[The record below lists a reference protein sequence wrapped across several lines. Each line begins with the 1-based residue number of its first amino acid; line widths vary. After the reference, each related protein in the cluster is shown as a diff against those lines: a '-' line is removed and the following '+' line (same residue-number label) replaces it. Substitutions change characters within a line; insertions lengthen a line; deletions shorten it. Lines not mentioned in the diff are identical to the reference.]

1 MKAFDSL
8 FKLPCQLQKGLP
20 IIVTTLLGIVMLV
33 RDLQS
38 AKARS
43 PIVVTLLGIFMVVRE
58 SQNAKAPSPIIV
70 TLLGMFMLVRYWQN
84 NLRAGFLAQVRELH
98 PQKALFP
105 ITFTPSLIEYLPFNS
120 LGAQS
125 NLFQSLLYFTPN
137 SSSTAFLRSS
147 SVTSVLHTS
156 SVTSVLHTSSSF
168 GFSTLNSRKEHIDK
182 FFLAL
187 ANRNIDSRVLV
198 SSSANKS
205 CRAVMV
211 LLLLKSR

>member
-1 MKAFDSL
+1 
-8 FKLPCQLQKGLP
+8 
-20 IIVTTLLGIVMLV
+20 MLV
-33 RDLQS
+33 RDSQPIKASFLIVVTLFGILMLVRDS
-38 AKARS
+38 HSPKALFPIYVTLFGILMLVSELHPLKARS
-43 PIVVTLLGIFMVVRE
+43 PIFVTLFGIFMLIRDPHHR
-58 SQNAKAPSPIIV
+58 KASS
-70 TLLGMFMLVRYWQN
+70 
-84 NLRAGFLAQVRELH
+84 
-98 PQKALFP
+98 P
-105 ITFTPSLIEYLPFNS
+105 ITFTPSLIEYLP
-120 LGAQS
+120 LKLRGARS

-147 SVTSVLHTS
+147 SVTSVLHT
-156 SVTSVLHTSSSF
+156 SSF

>member
-1 MKAFDSL
+1 MVSELHNQKAL
-8 FKLPCQLQKGLP
+8 FP
-20 IIVTTLLGIVMLV
+20 IF
-33 RDLQS
+33 
-38 AKARS
+38 
-43 PIVVTLLGIFMVVRE
+43 VTLFGIL
-58 SQNAKAPSPIIV
+58 I
-70 TLLGMFMLVRYWQN
+70 LVS
-84 NLRAGFLAQVRELH
+84 ELH
-98 PQKALFP
+98 NQKALFP
-105 ITFTPSLIEYLPFNS
+105 ITFTPFLIEYSPFNPD
-120 LGAQS
+120 GALS

-137 SSSTAFLRSS
+137 SSSTAFLIS
-147 SVTSVLHTS
+147 S